1 MKPKTPLRPAKLF
14 FALVATLAALLT
26 FGVLFASARKKEVVW
41 SADEKPLADQ
51 IHGLRALADDVRV
64 GTTKDLALKIRKL
77 PATDNKLRLAVNL
90 AGLSTEGDFGHDTLQ
105 EVATT
110 LAETLRERPVPWAKP
125 AGQKTSDAGIK
136 ATVARAP
143 AYPYIELATLVRY
156 EYVEAPADLNNDE
169 QYRAAMAGLEAD
181 DRKREHP
188 EFTLKDLSGKTW
200 TFADL
205 RGKVVL
211 VNFWATWC
219 PPCRKEMP
227 DLETLYGRFG
237 SKGLVVLGIS
247 DEEAAKV
254 GPFIRERKVSF
265 PVLLDPGRKVNE
277 MFVVEGIPKSFV
289 YDREGKLVAQSID
302 MRTQKQFLQ
311 MLGKAGLE

>member
-1 MKPKTPLRPAKLF
+1 MF
-14 FALVATLAALLT
+14 FFVVAMLVALVT
-26 FGVLFASARKKEVVW
+26 FGLQLASAQKKEVVW
-41 SADEKPLADQ
+41 SADEKPLANQ
-51 IHGLRALADDVRV
+51 IHGLRGLAEDVRA
-64 GTTKDLALKIRKL
+64 GTTKNLALKIRKL
-77 PATDNKLRLAVNL
+77 PATENKLRLAVNL
-90 AGLSTEGDFGHDTLQ
+90 AGLSTEGDFGHETLQ

-125 AGQKTSDAGIK
+125 AGQKTSDAGSNAA
-136 ATVARAP
+136 ATRAP

-156 EYVEAPADLNNDE
+156 EHVEAPADLNNDE

-188 EFTLKDLSGKTW
+188 EFKLKDLSGKTW

-302 MRTQKQFLQ
+302 MRTQKQFLE
-311 MLGKAGLE
+311 MLGKAGLD